1 MSSVTSALR
10 VYENSKKEL
19 ADAKTAYNT
28 TLALLQK
35 QRAAIKLRHHTM
47 LICEKNYK
55 SAVMEHNGSA
65 PTGFMSTGPH
75 RIAGSIF

>member
-10 VYENSKKEL
+10 AYDTAKKDL
-19 ADAKTAYNT
+19 ADAKSAYNA
-28 TLALLQK
+28 TLSLLQK
-35 QRAAIKLRHHTM
+35 QKAAIKLRHHTL

-55 SAVMEHNGSA
+55 SAVMEQNGST